1 MASDCTMMEED
12 LLTPREIYSVVS
24 EETAGGCC
32 SRRMFVVSKF
42 LLRFSR
48 FYHPKASAIRPK
60 VSAHMIRTFPGMIQG
75 SDKAVAKRLLLARRA
90 KQKQTPTEKRA
101 RE

>member
-1 MASDCTMMEED
+1 M
-12 LLTPREIYSVVS
+12 S

-32 SRRMFVVSKF
+32 SSRRMFVVSKF

-75 SDKAVAKRLLLARRA
+75 SDKAVAKRLLLARA